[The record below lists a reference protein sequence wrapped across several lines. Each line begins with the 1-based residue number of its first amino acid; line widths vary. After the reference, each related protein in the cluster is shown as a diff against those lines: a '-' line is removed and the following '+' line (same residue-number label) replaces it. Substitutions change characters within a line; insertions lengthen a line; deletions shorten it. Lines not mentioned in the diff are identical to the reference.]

1 MGEMWVWPADPP
13 PQSNGILPGTI
24 CTIRKHL
31 VIHNIIYEVYKK
43 YEDESRR
50 LIPSQSKIKVLL
62 DLVIRQKN
70 YRGQIYQMIFK
81 LLQQNNL
88 IFLANCF
95 KVPCIHLPSNLK
107 TLV

>member
-1 MGEMWVWPADPP
+1 MGEMWVWPADTP

-31 VIHNIIYEVYKK
+31 VLHNIIYEHVLIDRQK

-50 LIPSQSKIKVLL
+50 LIPSQSKIKVLH
-62 DLVIRQKN
+62 QKN

-88 IFLANCF
+88 IFF
-95 KVPCIHLPSNLK
+95 
-107 TLV
+107 